1 MVGPF
6 SQDLPMTRRPAGT
19 AALLA
24 SGSLLLAASAPGQ
37 APPVEP
43 SPPSIGVIEVSS
55 REVFDERGG
64 GRFAPHR
71 IANRLH
77 VRTRDHIIRRELL
90 FETGDP
96 LDRELIDQTERN
108 LRGLWF
114 LRDARVETVEV
125 DEDLDGRP
133 ERVDV
138 VVTTWDRW
146 SLAPRVDFSQVQN
159 RTIWEIGASEKNFL
173 GFGKSI
179 TVSHRQNLDRV
190 TDRLRYQDPQLLGSN
205 VGLAASVAGLSDGHE
220 RLLTLDRGY
229 LSLRDPWAFSAGVVS
244 VARTEP
250 IVEHGLEV
258 ERLPVRGEFVD
269 LELGRALLR
278 GANHAVRMH
287 GAFRAHEVQVGEDL
301 RDYTGPEFG
310 LRAVTHRFV
319 RLTHVNQFERTE
331 DFNLGTES
339 HAVLRLSA
347 DAFGGREAVFVSA
360 GHRHGLE
367 FRNDHFVILGV
378 GFDGRREAGGWR
390 NTVARVNARYL
401 RKHSLQTAFVGKLDY
416 AHGHDFD
423 PEVQLRLGAET
434 GLRGYPVRQFTGTRS
449 LLLSAEE
456 RAFFADDVWQLFSF
470 GVAGFV
476 DSGFVWPAGRPVD
489 LGDLRTGVGVSLLV
503 GSHRLASRGGV
514 RFDLGYALNPVEGPD
529 GRPKRW
535 VGAAFS
541 DIDF

>member
-1 MVGPF
+1 
-6 SQDLPMTRRPAGT
+6 MTLRIPWVAGLV
-19 AALLA
+19 AVLALEP
-24 SGSLLLAASAPGQ
+24 GSARGQ
-37 APPVEP
+37 VKQAEPP
-43 SPPSIGVIEVSS
+43 SPPLIGVIEIVG

-64 GRFAPHR
+64 GLFAPHR

-77 VRTRDHIIRRELL
+77 VPTREHIIRRELL

-133 ERVDV
+133 ERIDV
-138 VVTTWDRW
+138 LVTTWDRW
-146 SLAPRVDFSQVQN
+146 SLAPRLDFSQVQN

-205 VGLAASVAGLSDGHE
+205 VGLAASVANLSDGHE
-220 RLLTLDRGY
+220 RLVTIDRGY
-229 LSLRDPWAFSAGVVS
+229 LSVRDPWAFSAGIVS
-244 VARTEP
+244 LARTEP
-250 IVEHGLEV
+250 IVEDGVEI
-258 ERLPVRGEFVD
+258 ERLPLHGEFVD

-287 GAFRAHEVQVGEDL
+287 GAYRAHEVRVGGDL
-301 RDYTGPEFG
+301 RDYAGPEVG
-310 LRAVTHRFV
+310 LRSVTHRFV

-339 HAVLRLSA
+339 HAVLRLSTP
-347 DAFGGREAVFVSA
+347 AFGGQEATFVSA
-360 GHRHGLE
+360 GHRHGL
-367 FRNDHFVILGV
+367 RLRDDHFVVIGV
-378 GFDGRREAGGWR
+378 GFDGRRERGAWR
-390 NTVARVNARYL
+390 NTVAAVNARYL
-401 RKHSLQTAFVGKLDY
+401 RKHSPRTAFVGKLDY

-449 LLLSAEE
+449 LLLTAEE
-456 RAFFADDVWQLFSF
+456 RVFFADDVWQLFSF

-476 DSGFVWPAGRPVD
+476 DSGFVWPAGHAVH

-529 GRPKRW
+529 GRPKHW

-541 DIDF
+541 DIAF

>member
-1 MVGPF
+1 MRLRKAWIAACLTGGP
-6 SQDLPMTRRPAGT
+6 
-19 AALLA
+19 LLA
-24 SGSLLLAASAPGQ
+24 PASAPGQ
-37 APPVEP
+37 VTQVDP
-43 SPPSIGVIEVSS
+43 SPPPIGVIEVSG

-64 GRFAPHR
+64 GLFAPHR

-90 FETGDP
+90 FETGDL

-125 DEDLDGRP
+125 DDDRDGRP

-138 VVTTWDRW
+138 FVTTWDRW
-146 SLAPRVDFSQVQN
+146 SLAPRLDFSQVQN
-159 RTIWEIGASEKNFL
+159 RTIWELGASEKNFL

-190 TDRLRYQDPQLLGSN
+190 TDRVRYQDPQLLGSN
-205 VGLAASVAGLSDGHE
+205 VGLAASIANLSDGHE
-220 RLLTLDRGY
+220 RLLTIDRGY
-229 LSLRDPWAFSAGVVS
+229 LSLRDPWAFSGGVVS
-244 VARTEP
+244 IARTEP
-250 IVEHGLEV
+250 IVEHGVEI
-258 ERLPVRGEFVD
+258 ERLPLHGEFVD

-278 GANHAVRMH
+278 GASHAVRMH
-287 GAFRAHEVQVGEDL
+287 GAYRAHEVQVGGDL
-301 RDYTGPEFG
+301 REYAGPEVG
-310 LRAVTHRFV
+310 LRSVTHRFV

-339 HAVLRLSA
+339 HAVLRLSTP
-347 DAFGGREAVFVSA
+347 AFGGQEAVFVSA
-360 GHRHGLE
+360 GHRQGLR
-367 FRNDHFVILGV
+367 FRDGHFVILGV
-378 GFDGRREAGGWR
+378 GFDGRHEQGGWR
-390 NTVARVNARYL
+390 NTVAAVNARYL
-401 RKHSLQTAFVGKLDY
+401 QKHSSRTAFVGKLDY

-449 LLLSAEE
+449 LLLTAEE
-456 RAFFADDVWQLFSF
+456 RVFFADDVWQLFSF

-476 DSGFVWPAGRPVD
+476 DSGFVWPAGRAVD
-489 LGDLRTGVGVSLLV
+489 LGDLRTGIGVSLLV
-503 GSHRLASRGGV
+503 GSHRLASRGGI
-514 RFDLGYALNPVEGPD
+514 RFDLGYALDPVEGRD

>member
-1 MVGPF
+1 MIPC
-6 SQDLPMTRRPAGT
+6 PART

-24 SGSLLLAASAPGQ
+24 SGSLLLAAAARGQ
-37 APPVEP
+37 VTPVEP

-64 GRFAPHR
+64 GLFAPHR

-108 LRGLWF
+108 LRSLWF
-114 LRDARVETVEV
+114 LRDARVETAEV

-138 VVTTWDRW
+138 LVTTWDRW

-287 GAFRAHEVQVGEDL
+287 GGFRAHEVQVGEDR
-301 RDYTGPEFG
+301 RDYTGPEVG
-310 LRAVTHRFV
+310 LRSVTHRFV

-347 DAFGGREAVFVSA
+347 HAFGGREAVFVSA
-360 GHRHGLE
+360 GHRHGLQL
-367 FRNDHFVILGV
+367 RDDHFVILGV
-378 GFDGRREAGGWR
+378 GFDGRRERGGWR
-390 NTVARVNARYL
+390 NTVAAVNARYL
-401 RKHSLQTAFVGKLDY
+401 RKHSLRTAFVGKLDY

-470 GVAGFV
+470 GIAGFV

-529 GRPKRW
+529 GRPKHW

>member
-1 MVGPF
+1 
-6 SQDLPMTRRPAGT
+6 MTLRSVRI

-24 SGSLLLAASAPGQ
+24 AGALLAAAPASGQ
-37 APPVEP
+37 ATSVEP
-43 SPPSIGVIEVSS
+43 SPLSIGVIEVSS

-64 GRFAPHR
+64 GLFAPHR

-114 LRDARVETVEV
+114 LRDARVETAEV
-125 DEDLDGRP
+125 DEDGNGRP

-138 VVTTWDRW
+138 LVTTWDRW
-146 SLAPRVDFSQVQN
+146 SLAPRLDFSQVQN

-179 TVSHRQNLDRV
+179 TFSHRQNLDRV

-205 VGLAASVAGLSDGHE
+205 VGLAASVAALSDGHE

-250 IVEHGLEV
+250 VVEHGEEV
-258 ERLPVRGEFVD
+258 ERLPLRGEFVD

-287 GAFRAHEVQVGEDL
+287 GAYRAHEVQVGEDL
-301 RDYTGPEFG
+301 RDYTGPEVG
-310 LRAVTHRFV
+310 LRSVTHRFV

-347 DAFGGREAVFVSA
+347 PTFGGREAVFVSL
-360 GHRHGLE
+360 GHRHGLQ
-367 FRNDHFVILGV
+367 FREDHFVVLGA
-378 GFDGRREAGGWR
+378 GFDGRRERGGWR
-390 NTVARVNARYL
+390 NTVAAVNARYL
-401 RKHSLQTAFVGKLDY
+401 RKHSLRTAFVGKLDY

-449 LLLSAEE
+449 LLLTAEE
-456 RAFFADDVWQLFSF
+456 RVFFADDVWQLFSF

-489 LGDLRTGVGVSLLV
+489 LGDLRTGIGISLLV

-514 RFDLGYALNPVEGPD
+514 RFDLGYALDPVEGSD

-541 DIDF
+541 DIAF

>member
-1 MVGPF
+1 
-6 SQDLPMTRRPAGT
+6 MTLRSRRI

-24 SGSLLLAASAPGQ
+24 AGASLAAASASGQ
-37 APPVEP
+37 ATSVEP
-43 SPPSIGVIEVSS
+43 SPPSIGAIDVSS

-64 GRFAPHR
+64 GLFAPHR

-114 LRDARVETVEV
+114 LRDARVETAEV
-125 DEDLDGRP
+125 DEDGDGRP

-138 VVTTWDRW
+138 LVTTWDRW
-146 SLAPRVDFSQVQN
+146 SLAPRLDFSQVQD

-179 TVSHRQNLDRV
+179 TFSHRQNLDRA

-205 VGLAASVAGLSDGHE
+205 VGLAGSVAALSDGHE

-250 IVEHGLEV
+250 VVEHGEEI
-258 ERLPVRGEFVD
+258 ERLPLRGEFVD

-287 GAFRAHEVQVGEDL
+287 GAYRAHEVQVGEDR
-301 RDYTGPEFG
+301 RDYSGPEVG
-310 LRAVTHRFV
+310 LRSATHRFV

-347 DAFGGREAVFVSA
+347 PTFGGREATFVSL
-360 GHRHGLE
+360 GHRHGLQ
-367 FRNDHFVILGV
+367 FRDDHFVILGV
-378 GFDGRREAGGWR
+378 GFDGRRERGGWR
-390 NTVARVNARYL
+390 NTVAAVNARYL
-401 RKHSLQTAFVGKLDY
+401 RKHSLRTAFVGKLDY
-416 AHGHDFD
+416 VHGHDFD

-449 LLLSAEE
+449 LLLTAEE
-456 RAFFADDVWQLFSF
+456 RIFFADDVWQLFSF

-489 LGDLRTGVGVSLLV
+489 LGDLRTGVGISLLV

-514 RFDLGYALNPVEGPD
+514 RFDLGYALDPVEGSD

-541 DIDF
+541 DIAF

>member
-1 MVGPF
+1 
-6 SQDLPMTRRPAGT
+6 MTSRIPPVAVPAI
-19 AALLA
+19 LL
-24 SGSLLLAASAPGQ
+24 SLAAVPVCGQPGQ
-37 APPVEP
+37 EEPAPP
-43 SPPSIGVIEVSS
+43 PPIGNIEIVG

-64 GRFAPHR
+64 GLFAPHR
-71 IANRLH
+71 VANRIH
-77 VRTRDHIIRRELL
+77 VRTRDHVIRRELL

-96 LDRELIDQTERN
+96 FDLELIDQTERN
-108 LRGLWF
+108 LRSLWF
-114 LRDARVETVEV
+114 LRDARVETSEV

-133 ERVDV
+133 ERVDA

-146 SLAPRVDFSQVQN
+146 SLAPRVDFSQVQD
-159 RTIWEIGASEKNFL
+159 RTIWEIGVSEKNLL
-173 GFGKSI
+173 GFGKAI

-190 TDRLRYQDPQLLGSN
+190 TDRVRYEDPQLIGSN
-205 VGLAASVAGLSDGHE
+205 VGLAASLADLSDGHE

-229 LSLRDPWAFSAGVVS
+229 LSLRDPWAFSAGIVS

-250 IVEHGLEV
+250 IVEHGVEV
-258 ERLPVRGEFVD
+258 ERLPLRGEFVD
-269 LELGRALLR
+269 LEAGHALLR
-278 GANHAVRMH
+278 GDNHAVRVH
-287 GAFRAHEVQVGEDL
+287 GAYRSHRSQVGGDH
-301 RDYTGPEFG
+301 RDYSGPEVG
-310 LRAVTHRFV
+310 LRTVTHRFV

-339 HAVLRLSA
+339 HAVLRLSTPA
-347 DAFGGREAVFVSA
+347 LGGQPATFVSV
-360 GHRHGLE
+360 GYRHGL
-367 FRNDHFVILGV
+367 RLRDDHFVVLGV
-378 GFDGRREAGGWR
+378 GFDGRREGGGWR
-390 NTVARVNARYL
+390 NSVAAVNARYL
-401 RKHSLQTAFVGKLDY
+401 RKHSTRTAFVGKLDY

-449 LLLSAEE
+449 LLLTAEE
-456 RAFFADDVWQLFSF
+456 RVFFADDVWQLFSF

-514 RFDLGYALNPVEGPD
+514 RFDLGYALDPVEGPD

>member
-6 SQDLPMTRRPAGT
+6 LQDPPTLRPART

-24 SGSLLLAASAPGQ
+24 FGSLLLAASALGQ

-114 LRDARVETVEV
+114 LRDARVETAEV

-138 VVTTWDRW
+138 LVTTWDRW
-146 SLAPRVDFSQVQN
+146 SLAPRIDFSQVQN

-278 GANHAVRMH
+278 GANHAVRLH

-301 RDYTGPEFG
+301 RDYTGPEVG
-310 LRAVTHRFV
+310 LRSVTHRFV

-347 DAFGGREAVFVSA
+347 HAFGGREAAFVSA
-360 GHRHGLE
+360 GHRHGLQL
-367 FRNDHFVILGV
+367 RDDHFVILGV
-378 GFDGRREAGGWR
+378 GFDGRRERGGWR
-390 NTVARVNARYL
+390 NTVAAVNARYL
-401 RKHSLQTAFVGKLDY
+401 RKHSLRSAFVGKLDY
-416 AHGHDFD
+416 AHGHAFD

-456 RAFFADDVWQLFSF
+456 RVFFADDVWQLFSF

-529 GRPKRW
+529 GRPKHW

>member
-6 SQDLPMTRRPAGT
+6 SQDLPMTLRPART

-24 SGSLLLAASAPGQ
+24 FGSLLLAASAPGQ

-43 SPPSIGVIEVSS
+43 SPPSIGKIEVSS

-138 VVTTWDRW
+138 LVTTWDRW
-146 SLAPRVDFSQVQN
+146 SLAPRIDFSQVQN

-310 LRAVTHRFV
+310 LRSVTHRFV

-347 DAFGGREAVFVSA
+347 HAFGGREAVFVSA

-367 FRNDHFVILGV
+367 FRDDHFVVFGV
-378 GFDGRREAGGWR
+378 GFDGRRERGGWR
-390 NTVARVNARYL
+390 NTVAAVNARYL
-401 RKHSLQTAFVGKLDY
+401 RKHSLRTAFVGKLDY

-456 RAFFADDVWQLFSF
+456 RVFFADDVWQLFSF

-514 RFDLGYALNPVEGPD
+514 RFDIGYALNPVEGPD
-529 GRPKRW
+529 GRPKHW

>member
-1 MVGPF
+1 MTLRASPVSAAAIVLSLIAGPLYA
-6 SQDLPMTRRPAGT
+6 QLEREE
-19 AALLA
+19 
-24 SGSLLLAASAPGQ
+24 
-37 APPVEP
+37 PVP
-43 SPPSIGVIEVSS
+43 IGKIDIFS

-64 GRFAPHR
+64 GLFAAHR
-71 IANRLH
+71 VANRIH
-77 VRTRDHIIRRELL
+77 VRTRDHVIRRELL
-90 FETGDP
+90 FESGEP
-96 LDRELIDQTERN
+96 LDRELIEQTERN

-133 ERVDV
+133 ERVDIS
-138 VVTTWDRW
+138 VTTWDRW
-146 SLAPRVDFSQVQN
+146 SLAPRLDFSQVQD

-190 TDRLRYQDPQLLGSN
+190 TDRVRYQDPQLFGSN
-205 VGLAASVAGLSDGHE
+205 VGLQASAAKLSDGHE
-220 RLLTLDRGY
+220 RLLAADRGY
-229 LSLRDPWAFSAGVVS
+229 LSLRDPWAFSAGIVS
-244 VARTEP
+244 VMRTEP
-250 IVEHGLEV
+250 IVEHGVEI
-258 ERLPVRGEFVD
+258 ERLPLRGEFVD
-269 LELGRALLR
+269 LEAGHALLR
-278 GANHAVRMH
+278 GDNHAVRVH
-287 GAFRAHEVQVGEDL
+287 GAYRSHRSEVGGDL
-301 RDYTGPEFG
+301 RDYSGPEVG
-310 LRAVTHRFV
+310 LRTVTHRFV

-339 HAVLRLSA
+339 HAVLRLA
-347 DAFGGREAVFVSA
+347 TFVSV
-360 GHRHGLE
+360 GHRQGLR
-367 FRNDHFVILGV
+367 FRDDRFVVLGV
-378 GFDGRREAGGWR
+378 GFGGRRERGAWR
-390 NTVARVNARYL
+390 NSVAEVSARYL
-401 RKHSLQTAFVGKLDY
+401 QKHSRRTAFVGKLDY
-416 AHGHDFD
+416 RHGRNLD

-449 LLLSAEE
+449 LLLTLEE

-476 DSGFVWPAGRPVD
+476 DSGFVWPERRAVD

-514 RFDLGYALNPVEGPD
+514 RFDLGYALDPVQGPD

-541 DIDF
+541 DIVF

>member
-1 MVGPF
+1 
-6 SQDLPMTRRPAGT
+6 MTSRIPSVAAPAV
-19 AALLA
+19 LL
-24 SGSLLLAASAPGQ
+24 SLAAGPVCGQ
-37 APPVEP
+37 PEQEEPAPPP
-43 SPPSIGVIEVSS
+43 IGNIEIVG

-64 GRFAPHR
+64 GLFAPHR
-71 IANRLH
+71 VANRIH
-77 VRTRDHIIRRELL
+77 VRTRDHVIRRELL

-96 LDRELIDQTERN
+96 FDRELIDQTERN
-108 LRGLWF
+108 LRSLWF
-114 LRDARVETVEV
+114 LRDARVEASAV

-133 ERVDV
+133 ERVDA

-146 SLAPRVDFSQVQN
+146 SLAPRVDFSQVQD
-159 RTIWEIGASEKNFL
+159 RTIWEIGVSEKNFL
-173 GFGKSI
+173 GFGKAI

-190 TDRLRYQDPQLLGSN
+190 TDRVRYEDPQLIGSN
-205 VGLAASVAGLSDGHE
+205 VGLAASLADLSDGHE

-229 LSLRDPWAFSAGVVS
+229 LSLRDPWAFSAGIVS

-250 IVEHGLEV
+250 IVEHGVEV
-258 ERLPVRGEFVD
+258 ERLPLRGEFVD
-269 LELGRALLR
+269 LEAGRALLR
-278 GANHAVRMH
+278 GDNHAVRVH
-287 GAFRAHEVQVGEDL
+287 GAYRSHRSQVGGDN
-301 RDYTGPEFG
+301 RDFSGPEVG
-310 LRAVTHRFV
+310 LRTVTHRFV
-319 RLTHVNQFERTE
+319 RLTHVNRFERTE

-339 HAVLRLSA
+339 HAVLRLSTPA
-347 DAFGGREAVFVSA
+347 LGGQPATFVSV
-360 GHRHGLE
+360 GYRQGLR
-367 FRNDHFVILGV
+367 FRDDHFVVLGV
-378 GFDGRREAGGWR
+378 GFDGRREGGGWR
-390 NTVARVNARYL
+390 NSVAAVNARYL
-401 RKHSLQTAFVGKLDY
+401 RKHSTRTAFVGKLDY

-449 LLLSAEE
+449 LLLTAEE
-456 RAFFADDVWQLFSF
+456 RFFFADDVWQLFSF

-476 DSGFVWPAGRPVD
+476 DSGFVWPAGRRVD

-514 RFDLGYALNPVEGPD
+514 RFDIGYALDPVEGPD